1 MIKFYCEKD
10 ATPPMRAT
18 QGSAGYDLCT
28 LRDTFIKSDGVNMVH
43 TGVHVEVPEG
53 HVGLL
58 CIRSGIASKHG
69 LSLVN
74 GTGVID
80 SDYRGEIIAA
90 VIAKTT
96 PTFLFSAGTRFCQLV
111 IVPCVQ
117 QDVQVVSSL
126 EDLLKTD
133 RDTGGFGSTG
143 K

>member
-96 PTFLFSAGTRFCQLV
+96 PTFLFGAGTRFCQLV